1 MISIGRLIEK
11 ELRNQERTVTW
22 LARQINCERSNVY
35 KIFER
40 DSIDTEQLMRISN
53 ALGKNF
59 FAIYNTEFK
68 NLPSPHSCVIEEFST

>member
-1 MISIGRLIEK
+1 MTSIGKLIEK
-11 ELRNQERTVTW
+11 ELRAQERTVSW

-40 DSIDTEQLMRISN
+40 DSIDTEQLMRISQ

-59 FAIYNTEFK
+59 FAIYNARLER
-68 NLPSPHSCVIEEFST
+68 LLSPHHNVVG